1 MKKFLALLISVALVL
16 ALVAVPAAA
25 EGEVTFTVATVNDV
39 HPGDTVEVPLTV
51 TNTTGVGAH
60 TLVAHVLFD
69 ANYLTINTVTN
80 GPLLSGLVPIIDWTT
95 LEGDVAIGFMA
106 PTGDG
111 MTEDGLLLT
120 MEFTVNDNCSLDQV
134 LTMRVDEC
142 FNYPLNGS
150 ATALDTVGVDGAINM
165 ADDVVPVTPAPTEEP
180 TTPPT
185 QEPTTPPTQ
194 EPTTP
199 PAGGN
204 ATIILNVPSDVWED
218 GTGYQM
224 LLDADANT
232 YGTII
237 PTTGGLTSSG
247 NASAATYAEF
257 EYKIPENADGAL
269 TTSNIIVTGQGSV
282 VIPAGT
288 YDWCITNP
296 TPGDRVWIASSN
308 GNIPGRYDDF
318 EFEAN
323 KTYTFTVTRG
333 GQNDRVDLEI
343 TDGSTEPTEPPAP
356 TDVPQPTEPPAPVEG
371 LVAGFYFESQAEADE
386 WTNVDAD
393 GDGNAWYWLGYGV
406 NQTTGNMAYEGIGN
420 MTSASYL
427 SAPLTPDNWLISPA
441 VAIPASKD
449 AARVTMYIGA
459 QDPNYPAEHFAVYAG
474 TSANTADMVPILP
487 EAVATGAYAQYTAD
501 LSQFSGETV
510 YIAVRHFNCTDMF
523 RLNLDQVEVWG
534 GSGTEPTQPP
544 VEPTDVPQPTDPG
557 YDAGSATITM
567 GSEYEVPGGA
577 QIVLPL
583 SIEGEYQAHTLNLA
597 VNYDPAVL
605 EVVDVE
611 LVNLPEDT
619 YQIVDYETIPGVIAI
634 GLVMAGEEL
643 DYSGVIANITF
654 NVADPFTE
662 ETPVEVEVKEFNFVP
677 EATEYP
683 VEYTVVNGVVT
694 PVETEP
700 TEPVVTEPPV
710 TEGAVFTMGSEY
722 EVPGGSVI
730 TLPFTISGEYE
741 AHTLNAALVYDPEVL
756 TVLDVQP
763 GEMLATRDVP
773 PVVII
778 DYETIP
784 GTIAIGVIMPEQA
797 LTGEGTLVNVTF
809 KVCDDFTEAT
819 PIEVVIN
826 EFGYLPIGETVEEP
840 IEFTTVDGIVTPVG
854 EPGPTE
860 PVEPTDEPV
869 EPTDEPV
876 EPTDEPVEP
885 TDEPGPNP
893 PTPPVTGAASLV
905 GLGVM
910 AILAGAGVVIFRRK
924 ED

>member
-16 ALVAVPAAA
+16 ALVAIPAAA

-80 GPLLSGLVPIIDWTT
+80 GPLLGGLVPIIDWTT

-165 ADDVVPVTPAPTEEP
+165 ADDVVPVTPAPTQEP

-371 LVAGFYFESQAEADE
+371 LVAGFYFEDEAE
-386 WTNVDAD
+386 
-393 GDGNAWYWLGYGV
+393 V
-406 NQTTGNMAYEGIGN
+406 NQWTFIGTNDTNWVWSVNNPGGYDYTEFAHEGGRFI
-420 MTSASYL
+420 MSY
-427 SAPLTPDNWLISPA
+427 SFVDYVGPYQADNWAISPA
-441 VAIPASKD
+441 VTLPDGDASVSFY
-449 AARVTMYIGA
+449 ANQANA
-459 QDPNYPAEHFAVYAG
+459 SYPETISVYVG
-474 TSANTADMVPILP
+474 LTPNTADMMLLQANVSPT
-487 EAVATGAYAQYTAD
+487 TGYDDEWTRYELD
-501 LSQFSGETV
+501 LSDYAGETI
-510 YIAVRHFNCTDMF
+510 YLAFYDNCYDCYEIWI
-523 RLNLDQVEVWG
+523 DQVEFWG
-534 GSGTEPTQPP
+534 EGEPVVTPEPT
-544 VEPTDVPQPTDPG
+544 EVPQPTDPG

-854 EPGPTE
+854 EPGPTDE